1 MIKFFRILTSGKT
14 FFLFTFVTF
23 VLILFFGNPSFGS
36 TDDYLLS
43 GFISGEY
50 TGKKE
55 SRLVFIQYFPSMI
68 FHLFSILFPS
78 YSGIYSFLLV
88 INIILSLNLF
98 FNLVLKKKIIIEN
111 NSEILYTYYILA
123 VVIISWMSLS
133 PTYTASSFLGGVIY
147 GSIILQILF
156 QPTKKNYV
164 SLLFITIL
172 FMFSALIRPESLLAI
187 VPFFVLFIVFT
198 FKSLKFK
205 IDKIFLIGMTILVI
219 YIVNESSYYFLD
231 NSSWA
236 LFDEWNL
243 MRHEI
248 ANRQPERYL
257 NNYLDKLKWT
267 SVEYNL
273 FRDVAFGERSVFTNN
288 WLQKGYD
295 ATEEFRGLEG
305 ILNADMHFG
314 LSKLKLVIL
323 EWSAGFGVWLYVIF
337 VYLRNTNQRLATRFI
352 YFFSTSFLTISL
364 LFYASL
370 NLFIPDRVFF
380 PLLITAIFLFINL
393 YIFGSPK
400 NYVKSKHSYI
410 SFTLGIS
417 VLVIFTLSLKGFI
430 GQNNVNYQR
439 KIEYQG
445 IVNKLEFFDSR
456 SIFFF
461 PVNIDYYVIANPFI
475 ETFSSKTDKFLMLGN
490 WDTFSPHWNER
501 KKLIGLISESTYSNL
516 LEMNNIYWIGQNT
529 PDTGYNVELLL
540 KEMGKLSFTREGKL
554 KLTDELN
561 AYSYYYV
568 N

>member
-1 MIKFFRILTSGKT
+1 
-14 FFLFTFVTF
+14 
-23 VLILFFGNPSFGS
+23 
-36 TDDYLLS
+36 
-43 GFISGEY
+43 
-50 TGKKE
+50 
-55 SRLVFIQYFPSMI
+55 
-68 FHLFSILFPS
+68 
-78 YSGIYSFLLV
+78 
-88 INIILSLNLF
+88 
-98 FNLVLKKKIIIEN
+98 
-111 NSEILYTYYILA
+111 
-123 VVIISWMSLS
+123 MSLS